1 MRKKVLGTLAALAL
15 GAGGAP
21 AQYTNPPIP
30 PMLPPGAV
38 QPPAEL
44 PVPSGDPNALMPNG
58 QPVYPNG
65 GPYGQAP
72 YESPALERTG
82 LFGRGGRGGHGGA
95 GAGAPMI
102 WFDGQYL
109 LMFPKAQ
116 PLNFPLL
123 TTSAPTDAGIVGRP
137 TTVDL
142 QSQLDL
148 GNASGFRLSAGFFRP
163 SNTRLGGEIGGMYL
177 APTSN
182 NVFVSSASNSGGVP
196 VIARPFI
203 TTGGAGSSIFV
214 SFPNFAFGSALS
226 RATTQ
231 FWGAEANSL
240 INLYRTAEG
249 DSRHWVLNFIAGFR
263 FNQLYETLDVT
274 SRSTLLPGNTSV
286 SNGVGIA
293 APTSVE
299 IRDTFTTR
307 NSFYGGQAGFQSQ
320 FNSGR
325 WYFGVTG
332 KLGVGIIHQ
341 EIDVNGS
348 TNAINTETQTVSN
361 SVGGIL
367 SNASNIG
374 TYRNDEFGLVT
385 DLNASLGYQLTPWLA
400 TTIGYNF
407 IHLNSVARP
416 GNLFNGQVDAAQVP
430 SSGQFGGTSTG
441 RTNFNARQ
449 DDFFV
454 HGLNFGFIV
463 RY

>member
-15 GAGGAP
+15 SAGGAL

-44 PVPSGDPNALMPNG
+44 PVPNGDPNALMPNG

-65 GPYGQAP
+65 GPYGQTP
-72 YESPALERTG
+72 YDSPALERTG
-82 LFGRGGRGGHGGA
+82 LLGRGGGHGGA
-95 GAGAPMI
+95 GGGGSMLF
-102 WFDGQYL
+102 FDGQYL
-109 LMFPKAQ
+109 LMFPKGQ

-123 TTSAPTDAGIVGRP
+123 TTSAPADAGIVGRP
-137 TTVDL
+137 TTTDL
-142 QSQLDL
+142 QPNLGL
-148 GNASGFRLSAGFFRP
+148 GNASGFRLSAGYFHP
-163 SNTRLGGEIGGMYL
+163 TNTRLGGEIGGMYL

-182 NVFVSSASNSGGVP
+182 TVFVSSASNSNGVP

-203 TTGGAGSSIFV
+203 TTNGTGGSILA
-214 SFPNFAFGSALS
+214 SFPTFAFGSALS
-226 RATTQ
+226 RASTQ

-249 DSRHWVLNFIAGFR
+249 DSRHWVLNFLAGFR
-263 FNQLYETLDVT
+263 YNQLHETIDVT
-274 SRSTLLPGNTSV
+274 TRGTLLPGNTAFY
-286 SNGVGIA
+286 NGIA
-293 APTSVE
+293 VASPTSVE
-299 IRDTFTTR
+299 VRDTFATR
-307 NSFYGGQAGFQSQ
+307 NSFYGGQAGLQSQ

-332 KLGVGIIHQ
+332 KVGVGIIHQ
-341 EIDVNGS
+341 EIDVSGA
-348 TNAINTETQTVSN
+348 TNALNTATQSTSN
-361 SVGGIL
+361 SVGGVL
-367 SNASNIG
+367 ANAGNIG
-374 TYRNDEFGLVT
+374 TYRNDQFGLVT
-385 DLNASLGYQLTPWLA
+385 DLNASLGYQITPWLA

-416 GNLFNGQVDAAQVP
+416 GNLFNGQVNAAQIP
-430 SSGQFGGTSTG
+430 ASGNFGGTSTG
-441 RTNFNARQ
+441 TPTFNARQ